1 MGMDGMICCVVVQL
15 DEFGGGGFFS
25 NFPKFLE
32 SGFEAVG
39 LHKGGTKDVGV
50 RIVKQ
55 CYTQNVHIWLW
66 VNRGWVV
73 IVMACVDSDVYGAV
87 LVGPI
92 GIQFVFETDLRD
104 VGWDRNTC

>member
-1 MGMDGMICCVVVQL
+1 MDGMICCVVVQL
-15 DEFGGGGFFS
+15 DEFGDGVFFS

-32 SGFEAVG
+32 SGFETVG
-39 LHKGGTKDVGV
+39 LREGGTKDVGV

-55 CYTQNVHIWLW
+55 CYTQNVHVWIW

-73 IVMACVDSDVYGAV
+73 NVVACVDSDVYSAN

-92 GIQFVFETDLRD
+92 GIPFVFETDLCD
-104 VGWDRNTC
+104 AGWDRNTC